1 MRRFTCTGIMRGVLP
16 SRPAM
21 AVVRS
26 WSMVP
31 TDSPALLIFHD
42 WYRLGKTEYTY
53 AFFIGNCVGPRL

>member
-1 MRRFTCTGIMRGVLP
+1 MAP

-31 TDSPALLIFHD
+31 TASPAALIFHD